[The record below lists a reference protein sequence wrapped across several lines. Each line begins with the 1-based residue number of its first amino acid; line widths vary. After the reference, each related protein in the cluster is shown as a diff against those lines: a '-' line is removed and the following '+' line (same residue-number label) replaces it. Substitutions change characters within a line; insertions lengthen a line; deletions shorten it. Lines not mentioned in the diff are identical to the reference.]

1 MYVLGN
7 NYRKTRSLFRWP
19 FSLKWSIGCLVLCC
33 ACVEEMSLFAQQIPD
48 NQCDNVL
55 GVGRGEFSISSEMGC
70 SPLVVKVQNLQ
81 AGSVK
86 SRYIYDY
93 RGGNPNASS
102 YKQDTTRNFTYT
114 KAGVYT
120 IMQLSESS
128 QGQALRA
135 CRQVTVQ
142 EVTPPDF
149 KVVPCANGKVTLTI
163 TNHST
168 APYDEYVIEWGDG
181 NIAIINRLNLT
192 SEYQYSNLTPKQIT
206 VLGRNLRSLCGG
218 KSSRVVVVD
227 IGTKLAKLDTLEILD
242 ATTAEI
248 RVANPNAIE
257 LELFRQEGTGAF
269 VTTGTVF
276 RTDGGKAKVLVD
288 TNKVF
293 CYKVRPRESCITSL
307 ESNVLCVNFLKVV
320 PTVEA
325 NIVSVALY
333 RRPTDVTKMAL
344 VRNGVP
350 WWNPSITEL
359 YREDEAGDCSK
370 QSCYRLQIDTR
381 EGTILTNKVCAD
393 APPVLC
399 VSLANVFVP
408 EAFSPNG
415 DGVNDIFEIKSDPST
430 EVWVVIY
437 DRWGNP
443 IFQNTQSRPFWNG
456 MVNDSHASVG
466 MYGYVINV
474 KDKAGRIFI
483 KRGFVSLLR

>member
-1 MYVLGN
+1 
-7 NYRKTRSLFRWP
+7 
-19 FSLKWSIGCLVLCC
+19 
-33 ACVEEMSLFAQQIPD
+33 
-48 NQCDNVL
+48 
-55 GVGRGEFSISSEMGC
+55 
-70 SPLVVKVQNLQ
+70 
-81 AGSVK
+81 
-86 SRYIYDY
+86 
-93 RGGNPNASS
+93 
-102 YKQDTTRNFTYT
+102 
-114 KAGVYT
+114 
-120 IMQLSESS
+120 MQLSESS